1 MSFKH
6 VVVMPKMSM
15 TMETG
20 DLIAYHVAVGQTVK
34 AGDLLFEVMTDKI
47 DMEVDSPADGT
58 ITALV
63 GAVGATIEIGKP
75 VLEMETQTQVLS
87 FDFADDPAPAEPVA
101 PAPVATPVVTPPPAP
116 VSPVPP
122 VIAPPVAA
130 PQAAPQVTVATPPA
144 PTHTAVVVNEK
155 VRAVPAARA
164 LALEKGIDIRTVMPT
179 GPDETIMYADVAGA
193 QSSPEL
199 LKRRAAN
206 QALVAKGIAEGSL
219 IPQVSVSQVVN
230 LNAPSLSSIMSS
242 WSKLLKE
249 ALNTEIGVALVTE
262 SVYGSSLPV
271 YKGIDA
277 MDPIALNALIES
289 TTQSA
294 RAGKVPFAMLSG
306 ATTTLF
312 DIRKYNL
319 SGGTLG
325 LLPGQS
331 STLVI
336 GAVGSDKVELTLT
349 LDLRVFDLYDGAK
362 LLSRLITML

>member
-6 VVVMPKMSM
+6 IVVMPKMSM

-20 DLIAYHVAVGQTVK
+20 ELIAYHVQVGQAVK

-47 DMEVDSPADGT
+47 DMEVDAPADGT
-58 ITALV
+58 ITSLI
-63 GAVGATIEIGKP
+63 GEVGATIEIGKP
-75 VLEMETQTQVLS
+75 VLEMETATQVLS
-87 FDFADDPAPAEPVA
+87 FDFSEPTVDIQVAPVSEQQVVTAPVAVSPITPTPA
-101 PAPVATPVVTPPPAP
+101 PAPVAVTA
-116 VSPVPP
+116 
-122 VIAPPVAA
+122 
-130 PQAAPQVTVATPPA
+130 TVLA
-144 PTHTAVVVNEK
+144 EK

-164 LALEKGIDIRTVMPT
+164 LATDKGIDIRTVMPT

-193 QSSPEL
+193 QLSPEL

-206 QALVAKGIAEGSL
+206 QALVAKGISEGAL
-219 IPQVSVSQVVN
+219 IPQVTVSKVASLGTPPVASV
-230 LNAPSLSSIMSS
+230 MSA
-242 WSKLLKE
+242 WAKILKE

-262 SVYGSSLPV
+262 SIYGSSLPV
-271 YKGIDA
+271 YKNAESMDA
-277 MDPIALNALIES
+277 ASLAALIES

-294 RAGKVPFAMLSG
+294 RAGKVPLAMLSG

-319 SGGTLG
+319 AGGSLG

-336 GAVGSDKVELTLT
+336 GAAGTGESEFTLT
-349 LDLRVFDLYDGAK
+349 ADLRVFDLYDGAK

>member
-6 VVVMPKMSM
+6 IVVMPKMSM

-20 DLIAYHVAVGQTVK
+20 ELIAYHVQVGQAVK

-47 DMEVDSPADGT
+47 DMEVDAPADGT
-58 ITALV
+58 ITSLI
-63 GAVGATIEIGKP
+63 GGVGATIEIGKP
-75 VLEMETQTQVLS
+75 VLEMETATQVLS
-87 FDFADDPAPAEPVA
+87 FDFSDPVQAQEPIVTSQVVPAQPVITQPA
-101 PAPVATPVVTPPPAP
+101 AVIPAPVAVNPAP
-116 VSPVPP
+116 VAVSPTPTS
-122 VIAPPVAA
+122 APVA
-130 PQAAPQVTVATPPA
+130 
-144 PTHTAVVVNEK
+144 PTQAVVLNEK

-164 LALEKGIDIRTVMPT
+164 LATDKGIDIRTVMPT
-179 GPDETIMYADVAGA
+179 GPDETIMYSDVAGA

-206 QALVAKGIAEGSL
+206 QALVAKGISEGAL
-219 IPQVSVSQVVN
+219 TPQVSVSKVATIGTPAV
-230 LNAPSLSSIMSS
+230 AAVMSA
-242 WSKLLKE
+242 WSKILKE
-249 ALNTEIGVALVTE
+249 TLNTEIGIALVTE

-271 YKGIDA
+271 YKGAESMDA
-277 MDPIALNALIES
+277 AALTALIES

-294 RAGKVPFAMLSG
+294 RSGKVPLAMLSG
-306 ATTTLF
+306 ATSTLF

-319 SGGTLG
+319 AGGTLG

-336 GAVGSDKVELTLT
+336 GAAGNGETELTLT
-349 LDLRVFDLYDGAK
+349 VDLRVFDLYDGAK